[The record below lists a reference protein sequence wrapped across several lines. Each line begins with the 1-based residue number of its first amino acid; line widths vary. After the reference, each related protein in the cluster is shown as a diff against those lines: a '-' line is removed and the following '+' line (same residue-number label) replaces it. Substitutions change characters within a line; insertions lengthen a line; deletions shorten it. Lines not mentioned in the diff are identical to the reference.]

1 MGCEFGM
8 ETFGEFWT
16 FGHFGPSC
24 NDCDN
29 KLKNTEYLMIL
40 SVRHN
45 KTELYIYAFQAIG
58 PN

>member
-8 ETFGEFWT
+8 EIFGEFWT
-16 FGHFGPSC
+16 FGHFGQYC

-29 KLKNTEYLMIL
+29 KLNNSDCLFIL

-45 KTELYIYAFQAIG
+45 NRELYIYAFQAIG